1 VPETG
6 LDARLARQL
15 AQLRARDRYRTRRV
29 ISGGHST
36 HAVVDGR
43 PLLNFCSNDYLGLA
57 THRNVRAAAQAALD
71 EGCGSTA
78 SPLLGGHNRH
88 HRALEDALAA
98 ATGYPRAL
106 LFTSGWAVN
115 LGVLRALLGRDDV
128 LIADELNHASLIDG
142 GRLSGARYRRVAHV
156 DLAGFEAALAGA
168 DPQAE
173 RLVVTDSVFSMD
185 GDLAP
190 LPELLAM
197 TRRAGASLMVD
208 DAHGFGVLGPNG
220 GGIVEH
226 LGLGAVRPEIYVAT
240 LGKSL
245 GSAGAFVA
253 GSETLIEYL
262 IQRAR
267 SWVFSTAPPP
277 ALSAAALAALK
288 IVQGEPERRAHLH
301 ALIARFRAGAARA
314 GLKLMPSLTPI
325 QPLVIGRD
333 ADALAVSARLMDAGY
348 WVAAIRPPTVPE
360 GTSRL
365 RITLSA
371 AHSEAEVDGL
381 VEALREAVD
390 VAIPELM
397 A

>member
-1 VPETG
+1 MPETG
-6 LDARLARQL
+6 LDARLAPQL

-57 THRNVRAAAQAALD
+57 THHNVRAAAQAALD

-88 HRALEDALAA
+88 HRALEDSLAA

-142 GRLSGARYRRVAHV
+142 GRLSGARYRRVAHA

-190 LPELLAM
+190 LPELLTL

-208 DAHGFGVLGPNG
+208 DAHGFGVLGAHG

-371 AHSEAEVDGL
+371 AHSDAEVDGL

-390 VAIPELM
+390 VATPELM